1 MSLCEDET
9 YSSLTANL
17 FWGAK
22 QAVESMHSTRL
33 RKRGL
38 QPLASPEPSLCL
50 IVILAA
56 LLLICAPFLPLHF
69 QNMLAVLLHLGYY
82 PPESFLFS
90 VFAQSFLSAYAI
102 SSFLPSIISVL

>member
-1 MSLCEDET
+1 MPLCEDEA

-38 QPLASPEPSLCL
+38 QPLASPEPSLGL

-82 PPESFLFS
+82 PPESFLFF
-90 VFAQSFLSAYAI
+90 VFAESFLSAYAI